1 MIYFDHNA
9 STPVRPEAAAA
20 MARCMDELHANPSST
35 HREGQRVRAA
45 VEHARDQVAALL
57 HADPAEVVF
66 VSGGTEGDHAGLIG
80 AAWAAEARGKRVAI
94 SGVEHHAVHGAAEV
108 LERMGFAIEHLPV
121 DADGLVRPEA
131 IDALPSDTTVVS
143 VMFANNETGVIQP
156 LAEIARRAHARG
168 MTVHCDAV
176 QAAGKIPIDVA
187 ALGADVLVISAH
199 KFGGPKGGAAMVVRK
214 DAPWE
219 PLFRGSGHE
228 RGRRGGTEAV
238 PAIVGLGEA
247 AACAARELASE
258 SARLTALRG
267 TFERGIAEIAPDA
280 VVHGMAAPR
289 LPNTVNASFPGARS
303 DHLLMAFDA
312 RGVSVSAGAA
322 CASGAVEP
330 SPVLAAMGVPR
341 DLAVC
346 ALRFSMGRTTQAGDV
361 PAVLGVL
368 AESLQ
373 AARMAGAR

>member
-9 STPVRPEAAAA
+9 STPVRPEAAEA
-20 MARCMDELHANPSST
+20 MARALRELHANPSSM

-45 VEHARDQVAALL
+45 VERARAQVAALVG
-57 HADPAEVVF
+57 ADPAEIVF

-94 SGVEHHAVHGAAEV
+94 SSVEHHAVHGAAGV
-108 LERMGFAIEHLPV
+108 LERMGFTVDHLPV
-121 DADGLVRPEA
+121 DAEGRVAPGA
-131 IDALPSDTTVVS
+131 IDALPADTTVVS
-143 VMFANNETGVIQP
+143 VMLANNETGVLQP
-156 LAEIARRAHARG
+156 IADIARRAHARG

-187 ALGADVLVISAH
+187 ALGADILVISAH
-199 KFGGPKGGAAMVVRK
+199 KFCGPKGGAAMVVRR
-214 DAPWE
+214 DAAFE

-238 PAIVGLGEA
+238 PAIIGLGEA
-247 AACAARELASE
+247 AACAAHELEAE
-258 SARLTALRG
+258 GARLGALRDA
-267 TFERGIAEIAPDA
+267 FERGLREIAPEA
-280 VVHGMAAPR
+280 AVHGARAPR
-289 LPNTVNASFPGARS
+289 LPNTTNASFPGARS
-303 DHLLMAFDA
+303 DHLLMALDA
-312 RGVSVSAGAA
+312 RGVAVSAGAA

-341 DLAVC
+341 ELAIC
-346 ALRFSMGRTTQAGDV
+346 ALRFSMGRTTTADDV
-361 PAVLGVL
+361 PAVLEAL
-368 AESLQ
+368 AGSLQ